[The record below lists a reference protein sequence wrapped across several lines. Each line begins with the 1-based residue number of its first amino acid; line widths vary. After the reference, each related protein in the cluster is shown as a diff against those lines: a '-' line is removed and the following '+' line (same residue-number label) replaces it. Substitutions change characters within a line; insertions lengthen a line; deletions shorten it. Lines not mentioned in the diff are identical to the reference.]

1 MRGSSG
7 QLSLAEPWTI
17 GCEEYNLYK
26 EEARLS
32 QYRKALGELEH
43 LVVMRLFELTKASL
57 TGTGYKLRQQ
67 ISKALQ
73 RRSEAIRKAI
83 ARYNTQAVALNPP
96 RPTISWKDITKYTIL
111 GEFDLLRQARD
122 DVRMQEWAR
131 PAVREATAK
140 FFKCCR
146 AKEEIVRLNVEVR
159 RLRTAILDEEKQ
171 ISAVIEELVETDEL
185 LAIEL
190 RRRHRSRS
198 AVNRLHLDRL
208 DCIQRKYG
216 DVGRALISRL
226 AETSDGAS
234 VLHAVNN
241 DIEGDNSV
249 PDEASEVPDERPTQ
263 DYDFEV
269 ASHGQ
274 PTQDS
279 ESTNDIE
286 DLYRMYINDPGDDD
300 ILDEEENTIGL
311 RAMADFLHGVVD

>member
-1 MRGSSG
+1 M
-7 QLSLAEPWTI
+7 
-17 GCEEYNLYK
+17 
-26 EEARLS
+26 
-32 QYRKALGELEH
+32 
-43 LVVMRLFELTKASL
+43 
-57 TGTGYKLRQQ
+57 
-67 ISKALQ
+67 
-73 RRSEAIRKAI
+73 
-83 ARYNTQAVALNPP
+83 ALNPP

-140 FFKCCR
+140 FFKRCR
-146 AKEEIVRLNVEVR
+146 AKEEVVRLNVEVR

-171 ISAVIEELVETDEL
+171 ISAVIEELVETDEF

-208 DCIQRKYG
+208 DRIQRKYG

-249 PDEASEVPDERPTQ
+249 PDEASEVPDERSTQ
-263 DYDFEV
+263 GRKVLDF
-269 ASHGQ
+269 
-274 PTQDS
+274 S
-279 ESTNDIE
+279 ELSNC
-286 DLYRMYINDPGDDD
+286 
-300 ILDEEENTIGL
+300 
-311 RAMADFLHGVVD
+311 